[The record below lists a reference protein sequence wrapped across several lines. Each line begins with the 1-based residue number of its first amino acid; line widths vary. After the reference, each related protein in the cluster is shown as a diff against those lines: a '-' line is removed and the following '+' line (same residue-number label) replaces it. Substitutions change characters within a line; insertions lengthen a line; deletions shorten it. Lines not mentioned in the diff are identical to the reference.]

1 MLERVTLDQL
11 RMLVAIDDAGSFTA
25 AARQV
30 DRAQS
35 AVSHAIA
42 GLELDMGVA
51 LFDRTTRTPKI
62 TSAGRAVLAEA
73 RTILA
78 RVDHLKARARAISAG
93 LEAELLLA
101 VSVVVPRPALI
112 DLLDAFRTEFPSV
125 GLRLFVEEVG
135 GAPQLVM
142 DGQADLG
149 LVGRPSLASNLYEGL
164 EVIAVGAVEIVAVA
178 HPSHPLALLDGPL
191 SEGDMD
197 DHRQLVPTSRALPRY
212 PNRLVQD
219 VWEIADLVV
228 RRDMLMRGL
237 GWGTVPRH
245 LVKDALSRG
254 DLVELD
260 ISARPQEAM
269 RVPLYACHRKSAAPG
284 PAAQWLIER
293 AVDVLQQGSQIGE
306 RPMPKWERSTNRSSH

>member
-11 RMLVAIDDAGSFTA
+11 RMLVAIADAGSFTA
-25 AARQV
+25 AAREL

-42 GLELDMGVA
+42 TLETDISVA

-73 RTILA
+73 RTILG

-101 VSVVVPRPALI
+101 VSVVAPRAALI
-112 DLLDAFRTEFPSV
+112 DMLDAFRTEFPSV
-125 GLRLFVEEVG
+125 GLRLFVEELG

-149 LVGRPSLASNLYEGL
+149 LVGRPSLAASLYESL
-164 EVIAVGAVEIVAVA
+164 EAVAVGTVEIVAVA
-178 HPSHPLALLDGPL
+178 HPEHPLAKLDRPL
-191 SEGDMD
+191 SEADMD

-228 RRDMLMRGL
+228 RRDMLIRGL

-245 LVKDALSRG
+245 LVQDALQRA

-269 RVPLYACHRKSAAPG
+269 RVPLYACHRKDTAPG
-284 PAAQWLIER
+284 PAAQWLIEKMEK
-293 AVDVLQQGSQIGE
+293 VL
-306 RPMPKWERSTNRSSH
+306 

>member
-11 RMLVAIDDAGSFTA
+11 RMLVAIADAGSFTA
-25 AARQV
+25 AAREL

-42 GLELDMGVA
+42 GLELDIGLA
-51 LFDRTTRTPKI
+51 LFDRATRTPKI

-73 RTILA
+73 RTILG

-93 LEAELLLA
+93 LETELLLA
-101 VSVVVPRPALI
+101 VSVVAPRAALV

-142 DGQADLG
+142 DGHADLG
-149 LVGRPSLASNLYEGL
+149 LVGRPSLATSEYEGL
-164 EVIAVGAVEIVAVA
+164 KTVHVGAVEIVAVA
-178 HPSHPLALLDGPL
+178 RPDHPLALLDRPL
-191 SEGDMD
+191 LEADMD

-219 VWEIADLVV
+219 VWEVADLVV
-228 RRDMLMRGL
+228 RRDMLVRGL
-237 GWGTVPRH
+237 GWGTVPTH
-245 LVKDALSRG
+245 IVQDALLRG

-269 RVPLYACHRKSAAPG
+269 RVPLYACHRKDAAPG
-284 PAAQWLIER
+284 PAAQWLIE
-293 AVDVLQQGSQIGE
+293 AMAKVL
-306 RPMPKWERSTNRSSH
+306 

>member
-11 RMLVAIDDAGSFTA
+11 RMLVAIADAGSFTA
-25 AARQV
+25 AAKEL

-35 AVSHAIA
+35 AVSYAIA
-42 GLELDMGVA
+42 GLEMDIGVA
-51 LFDRTTRTPKI
+51 LFDRSARTPRI

-73 RTILA
+73 RTILG

-101 VSVVVPRPALI
+101 VSVVAPRAAVVN
-112 DLLDAFRTEFPSV
+112 LLDLFRTEFPSV

-142 DGQADLG
+142 DRQADLG
-149 LVGRPSLASNLYEGL
+149 LVGRPSLAASLYEGL
-164 EVIAVGAVEIVAVA
+164 EAVAIGAVEIVAVA
-178 HPSHPLALLDGPL
+178 RPDHPLAYLNRPL
-191 SEGDMD
+191 SEADMV

-212 PNRLVQD
+212 PNRMVQD

-228 RRDMLMRGL
+228 RRDMLLRGL

-245 LVKDALSRG
+245 TVEDALAHG

-269 RVPLYACHRKSAAPG
+269 RVPLYACYRKDSAPG
-284 PAAQWLIER
+284 PAAQWLIE
-293 AVDVLQQGSQIGE
+293 AMPTALQTG
-306 RPMPKWERSTNRSSH
+306 

>member
-11 RMLVAIDDAGSFTA
+11 RMLVTIADAGSFTA
-25 AARQV
+25 AAKEL

-42 GLELDMGVA
+42 GLELDIGVA
-51 LFDRTTRTPKI
+51 LFDRATRKPKI

-73 RTILA
+73 RTILG

-101 VSVVVPRPALI
+101 VSVVAPREALI
-112 DLLDAFRTEFPSV
+112 NLLDAFRTEFPSV

-142 DGQADLG
+142 EGIADLG
-149 LVGRPSLASNLYEGL
+149 LVGRPSLATGDYDGL
-164 EVIAVGAVEIVAVA
+164 EAVAVGTVEIVAVA
-178 HPSHPLALLDGPL
+178 HPSHPLALLGRPL
-191 SEGDMD
+191 SEADMD

-228 RRDMLMRGL
+228 RRDMLLRGL

-245 LVKDALSRG
+245 IAEDALQHG
-254 DLVELD
+254 GLVELD

-269 RVPLYACHRKSAAPG
+269 RVPLYACHRKATAPG
-284 PAAQWLIER
+284 PAAQWLIDEMSR
-293 AVDVLQQGSQIGE
+293 TFS
-306 RPMPKWERSTNRSSH
+306 